1 MRRRPLALHKLRYS
15 DAIKGADLSERIPYT
30 MHHFA
35 AQSNPEGTGQGDV
48 PALLRR
54 VADSIEGLGNV
65 QVHDLIMHSEITADG
80 DWPNLTVYFDYV
92 TDEA

>member
-1 MRRRPLALHKLRYS
+1 LRWRPLALHKLRYS
-15 DAIKGADLSERIPYT
+15 DAIKGADLVRVDPYT

-35 AQSNPEGTGQGDV
+35 QSYPEGTGQGEV